1 MKRKN
6 VLPQQKRKMLNSKS
20 KLGNI
25 QTQWKAKY
33 KNFYL
38 LIIEYFKSE
47 EKEKVSILNLIQF

>member
-33 KNFYL
+33 KKL
-38 LIIEYFKSE
+38 LL
-47 EKEKVSILNLIQF
+47 VDN

>member
-38 LIIEYFKSE
+38 LIIEYFK
-47 EKEKVSILNLIQF
+47 K

>member
-6 VLPQQKRKMLNSKS
+6 VLPQQKNVKMLNSKS

-33 KNFYL
+33 KKNFYL
-38 LIIEYFKSE
+38 LIIEYFK
-47 EKEKVSILNLIQF
+47 K